1 MSPDPDAYG
10 PVPTLWTPA
19 EAFAAELSAWGPEH
33 LAAMERQ
40 TDDLDPG
47 DTPPLHLVVE
57 HAPIWRREH
66 QVPAGIVWIAGVTD
80 HTWDPDGHITATVQ
94 VGVHIVAGGLE
105 VGHLVHRYGAI
116 VRAISFARPTM
127 GGHCRRLKLIDED
140 YTGLDPGE
148 RGRVLA
154 SGDLSFDA
162 IGVSLGKQPSGPS
175 EHDTPRPDP
184 RPPWPLAP
192 TVEHAFFDVG
202 IINDQDEGDG

>member
-140 YTGLDPGE
+140 YSPIDPQE
-148 RGRVLA
+148 RGRALA
-154 SGDLSFDA
+154 GAVLSFDA
-162 IGVSLGKQPSGPS
+162 IGVTLGRTPSGPLPGS
-175 EHDTPRPDP
+175 VPREDP
-184 RPPWPLAP
+184 LPPWPVAP
-192 TVEHAFFDVG
+192 TVLYTLLDIDV
-202 IINDQDEGDG
+202 ITDPEEDD